1 MQSQQEIPI
10 DGPLVGLTLAAVLK
24 RNSDGQSWT
33 QVRQL
38 IESRR
43 VLVNQTLCL
52 DEARRLTAGERIT
65 ILGKSRPPLPKK
77 QDLAVVHLDEH
88 LIIVDKP
95 AGLLAERRWEEKDW
109 SQERKSRQPTLDEL
123 LRPIVRSR
131 WRTMFPHREAARE
144 LPEIFAVHRLDRETS
159 GLMLYALSAEAQQ
172 KLIREFA
179 QHTVQR
185 KYLAVV
191 EGHPKARTI
200 HTWLVRD
207 RGDGLRG
214 SLPAGQTSSPPKGQH
229 KGQPKSQ
236 LKSQAAETAQEAI
249 THIRPVERLG
259 KYALIECSLE
269 TGRTH
274 QIRIHLAETGHRLC
288 GEILYTHAL
297 GDAPKPDQS
306 GAPRAALHSCELH
319 VAHPITDKP
328 LHFASPLPQDLMR
341 WIDGLRT

>member
-1 MQSQQEIPI
+1 MQSQQEISV

-24 RNSDGQSWT
+24 RKFDGQSWT
-33 QVRQL
+33 QVRQV

-52 DEARRLTAGERIT
+52 DEARRLTAGDRIT

-77 QDLAVVHLDEH
+77 QDLAVLHLDEH

-159 GLMLYALSAEAQQ
+159 GLMLYALSPEAQQ

-214 SLPAGQTSSPPKGQH
+214 SLREGQTDDG
-229 KGQPKSQ
+229 
-236 LKSQAAETAQEAI
+236 AQEAI
-249 THIRPVERLG
+249 THVRPVERLG

-288 GEILYTHAL
+288 GEILYTHTL
-297 GDAPKPDQS
+297 GESPKPDQS
-306 GAPRAALHSCELH
+306 GAPRSALHSCELH
-319 VAHPITDKP
+319 VAHPITGKP